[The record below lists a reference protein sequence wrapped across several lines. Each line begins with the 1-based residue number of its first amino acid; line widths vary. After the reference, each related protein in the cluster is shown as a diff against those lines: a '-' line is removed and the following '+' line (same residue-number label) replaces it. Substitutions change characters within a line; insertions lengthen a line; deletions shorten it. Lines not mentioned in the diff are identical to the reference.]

1 MLYMLGLK
9 LKFYLFP
16 LTRPTLKKSPYSKN
30 FISIFSQDF
39 FFNFIA
45 SLEKCHLSKLF
56 VYLILLPIVGLC
68 SKTCLKWPLKDIHNK
83 GRLDK

>member
-1 MLYMLGLK
+1 MSKFGPK

-16 LTRPTLKKSPYSKN
+16 LTRPTLEKAPSQK
-30 FISIFSQDF
+30 ILLQFSVKIF

-45 SLEKCHLSKLF
+45 KLKELSNLKKLF

-68 SKTCLKWPLKDIHNK
+68 SKTCLTRPLKDIHNK
-83 GRLDK
+83 GC